1 MTPHL
6 CLVPNAEAVLCFAAR
21 PASAARPGPILPQ
34 KLRFRLSSTVLVRR
48 KRRGRGRSSLSH
60 KPNAARINPRKY
72 ILLFPGETCYCCL
85 SDLAGRARWNSNDKM
100 KASLA
105 VIAALFVSPACA
117 FENPTF
123 QYPGWLTDKATSW
136 SDVQLTNSPCIPVNF
151 GPIHGTGAPAQNQSL
166 FTAPQLWSNVVPPS
180 AGAQTALDASHSLAL
195 QYLASPSS
203 SSSTQTE
210 FALLGPSSV
219 VGNVQGSRCAA
230 PVLVKIP
237 AAGGGGSGSSSG
249 GAGGGGS
256 GSSSGGAGGGSGS
269 SSGGAGG
276 GSGSS
281 SGGAGGGSGSSS
293 GGAGGGGSGSSSGGA
308 LAPNGAGHSGGGL
321 AAIFSSSTS
330 VSTAARGGT
339 VRGAPGPVAGTGL
352 PLLFLFGGIAFLVV
366 RTSRR
371 NEAVTECPKGAE
383 TAE

>member
-1 MTPHL
+1 
-6 CLVPNAEAVLCFAAR
+6 
-21 PASAARPGPILPQ
+21 
-34 KLRFRLSSTVLVRR
+34 
-48 KRRGRGRSSLSH
+48 
-60 KPNAARINPRKY
+60 
-72 ILLFPGETCYCCL
+72 
-85 SDLAGRARWNSNDKM
+85 M

-249 GAGGGGS
+249 GAGGSGS
-256 GSSSGGAGGGSGS
+256 GSSSGGAGGGYGS

-276 GSGSS
+276 GY
-281 SGGAGGGSGSSS
+281 GSSS

-308 LAPNGAGHSGGGL
+308 RAPNGAGHSGGGL

-366 RTSRR
+366 RKSRR
-371 NEAVTECPKGAE
+371 NEAVTECPLQR
-383 TAE
+383 